1 MYFFF
6 LHFWQRCH
14 SKRSKPLK
22 IFSRFSFEEM
32 HYKGI
37 VFVLYLY
44 TNIQMKSVVQDLFF
58 LKKKKNDDIFPSNFH
73 SLWDEK
79 PGSHLEENVIQTS
92 WPNNIYMSS
101 LLAAQ
106 F

>member
-1 MYFFF
+1 MS
-6 LHFWQRCH
+6 LQAI
-14 SKRSKPLK
+14 K
-22 IFSRFSFEEM
+22 ITHSFEVM

-44 TNIQMKSVVQDLFF
+44 TNIQMKLVVQDLFF
-58 LKKKKNDDIFPSNFH
+58 LKNNSDIFPSNFH

-92 WPNNIYMSS
+92 RPNNIYMSS

-106 F
+106 L